1 MAVPECAGRPERHP
15 HVVLRRQLNP
25 GGENSRRHAQ
35 PQRYP
40 VQLQWGAHLHLSNP
54 LGKSPFQVVLDAQA
68 QQELLRQYSSV
79 TIFFNEGAMSYE
91 PLWIDELLYV
101 GIRLPAGGDRAS

>member
-1 MAVPECAGRPERHP
+1 M
-15 HVVLRRQLNP
+15 LNP
-25 GGENSRRHAQ
+25 NVTRCNCNGVHI
-35 PQRYP
+35 YT
-40 VQLQWGAHLHLSNP
+40 NP
-54 LGKSPFQVVLDAQA
+54 LGKSPFQVLDAQA